1 MIVPEMYGFRRIY
14 LYLLIEF
21 HLQVSIKALK
31 MRITWSD
38 RSFQADWGARSV
50 YWPVVRSCMGSQE
63 YAMHT
68 RQQYIDS
75 SLLERIMSTFPTF
88 EKMKK
93 NVFKRF

>member
-1 MIVPEMYGFRRIY
+1 MIVPEMYRFRRIY

-21 HLQVSIKALK
+21 PLQVSIKALK
-31 MRITWSD
+31 MRITLSD

-50 YWPVVRSCMGSQE
+50 YWPVVRSCMGSKE

-68 RQQYIDS
+68 HQQYIDS
-75 SLLERIMSTFPTF
+75 SLLERNMSTFPTF
-88 EKMKK
+88 WENEK